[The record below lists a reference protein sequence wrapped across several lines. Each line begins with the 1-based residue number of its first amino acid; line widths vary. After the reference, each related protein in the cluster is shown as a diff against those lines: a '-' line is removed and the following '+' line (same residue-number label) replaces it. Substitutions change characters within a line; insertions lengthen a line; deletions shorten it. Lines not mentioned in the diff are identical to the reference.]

1 MNMTLP
7 TDIARCP
14 GRIVT
19 TLGGIGGF
27 RVTSTM
33 GHAECLRCRRREP
46 GAPDRPAPHMNP
58 PVFVGGRC
66 PERIAP

>member
-1 MNMTLP
+1 MNLP
-7 TDIARCP
+7 YDIARCE
-14 GRIVT
+14 GRVT
-19 TLGGIGGF
+19 SRPMGQIASV

-46 GAPDRPAPHMNP
+46 GAPDRPAPHMSP